1 LKAIMENAVLVLN
14 AGSSSIKLTVFAP
27 DLSVFLTGMADRI
40 GGAGTLR
47 LGDMR
52 QSVDLPDHA
61 TALRHIFTALAAQ
74 GVDFGKLAAVGHRV
88 VHGGPDLTR
97 PQAITPA
104 LRAEIAACIP
114 LAPLHN
120 PHNLAAIDAV
130 AQIAPTLPQFACFD
144 TGFHATNPAVATH
157 YALPP
162 DYAARGLRRYGF
174 HGLSYASLM
183 RNYTPLTG
191 QPVPARVLAC
201 HLGNGASLCAIR
213 QGQSVATTM
222 GYSPLEGLTMGT
234 RAGSIDANLVLR
246 LAAEE
251 GLEATH
257 TLLNH
262 RSGLLGLSGHS
273 ADMRPLGED
282 GSNDSAFAMAHF
294 CYWAARHAGSMVAA
308 MGGLDAIVFT
318 GGIGEN
324 AANIRAGILG
334 HLGWL
339 GLALDPQANAQNAP
353 RLHQTDSAVQ
363 IWIIPAD
370 EEREIAHHV
379 RALMR
384 A

>member
-1 LKAIMENAVLVLN
+1 MENAILVLN

-27 DLSVFLTGMADRI
+27 DLSVHLTGMADRI

-47 LGDMR
+47 LGHER
-52 QSVDLPDHA
+52 REVTLPDHA
-61 TALRHIFTALAAQ
+61 SALQTLFKVLAAQ
-74 GVDFGKLAAVGHRV
+74 GIDFKNLAAVGHRV
-88 VHGGPDLTR
+88 VHGGPNLIT
-97 PQAITPA
+97 PHAITPE
-104 LRAEIAACIP
+104 LRTEIAACIP

-120 PHNLAAIDAV
+120 PHNLAAIEAV
-130 AQIAPTLPQFACFD
+130 AQIAPELRQFASFD

-162 DYAARGLRRYGF
+162 EYAARGLRRYGF
-174 HGLSYASLM
+174 HGLSYASLL
-183 RNYTPLTG
+183 RNYASVTG
-191 QPVPARVLAC
+191 QPAPARILAC
-201 HLGNGASLCAIR
+201 HLGNGASLCAMKEGR
-213 QGQSVATTM
+213 SVATTM

-234 RAGSIDANLVLR
+234 RSGSIDGNLILR
-246 LAAEE
+246 LVAEE
-251 GLEATH
+251 GLENTH

-262 RSGLLGLSGHS
+262 RAGLLGLSGHS
-273 ADMRPLGED
+273 ADMRALAED
-282 GSNDSAFAMAHF
+282 GSPASTFAMAHF

-324 AANIRAGILG
+324 AANIRAGILD

-339 GLALDPQANAQNAP
+339 GVALDAPANTQNATG
-353 RLHQTDSAVQ
+353 LHHMSSAVQ

-379 RALMR
+379 RALLSG
-384 A
+384 